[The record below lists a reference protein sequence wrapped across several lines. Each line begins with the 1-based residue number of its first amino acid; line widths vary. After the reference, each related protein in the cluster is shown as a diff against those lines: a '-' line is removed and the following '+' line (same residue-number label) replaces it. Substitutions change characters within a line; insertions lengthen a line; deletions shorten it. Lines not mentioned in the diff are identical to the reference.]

1 MSASDDDRT
10 LFDPTG
16 MLRGMR
22 DASIAAMTQILHSEE
37 YTRAAGAM
45 FDAYLESSAPFRAM
59 MEQMLRQFVQS
70 DAYAEATRAILD
82 NYMASAAPFQATF
95 AELVRSDAYAE
106 ATRAMLDSYM
116 LSSAPFREAIAAA
129 MRQAFVGAARGEVPS
144 FAGWLDPA
152 GMVKTMRDA
161 TVSAWTSQPPAT
173 FFQQA
178 IEQSMTQALIQ
189 LNMPTRTDVTSIGD
203 RLSLLEQRIGE
214 IEARLD
220 TLGEK
225 PRPGAK
231 TAANSARPKQAATS
245 RTRKTSQS

>member
-1 MSASDDDRT
+1 MSPTDDDRT

-22 DASIAAMTQILHSEE
+22 DASITAMTQMLHSEE
-37 YTRAAGAM
+37 YARAAGAM

-59 MEQMLRQFVQS
+59 MEQMLRQFVES
-70 DAYAEATRAILD
+70 DAYAAATRTVLE
-82 NYMASAAPFQATF
+82 NYMASAAPFQAAF
-95 AELVRSDAYAE
+95 AELMRSEAYAE

-129 MRQAFVGAARGEVPS
+129 MRQAFAGAARGELPS

-152 GMVKTMRDA
+152 GMMKTMRDA
-161 TVSAWTSQPPAT
+161 TASAWAGQPSAA
-173 FFQQA
+173 FFQQT
-178 IEQSMTQALIQ
+178 IEQSMTQALIH

-220 TLGEK
+220 TLGAT
-225 PRPGAK
+225 PGPAPK
-231 TAANSARPKQAATS
+231 AARPARS
-245 RTRKTSQS
+245 RARKSGQS

>member
-1 MSASDDDRT
+1 MSAKDDDRT

-22 DASIAAMTQILHSEE
+22 DASIAAMTQMLHSEE
-37 YTRAAGAM
+37 YARAAGAM

-70 DAYAEATRAILD
+70 DAYAEATRTVLD
-82 NYMASAAPFQATF
+82 NYMASAAPFQAAF
-95 AELVRSDAYAE
+95 AELMSSEAYAE
-106 ATRAMLDSYM
+106 ANRAMLDTYM
-116 LSSAPFREAIAAA
+116 ASSAPFREAVAAA
-129 MRQAFVGAARGEVPS
+129 MRQAFAGAARGEVPS
-144 FAGWLDPA
+144 FAGWLDPT

-161 TVSAWTSQPPAT
+161 TMSAWAGQPPAAL
-173 FFQQA
+173 FQQA

-203 RLSLLEQRIGE
+203 RLSLLEQRLGE

-220 TLGEK
+220 RLGEQPK
-225 PRPGAK
+225 PAPKAAAK
-231 TAANSARPKQAATS
+231 PARPKQPAST
-245 RTRKTSQS
+245 RTRKTGQS